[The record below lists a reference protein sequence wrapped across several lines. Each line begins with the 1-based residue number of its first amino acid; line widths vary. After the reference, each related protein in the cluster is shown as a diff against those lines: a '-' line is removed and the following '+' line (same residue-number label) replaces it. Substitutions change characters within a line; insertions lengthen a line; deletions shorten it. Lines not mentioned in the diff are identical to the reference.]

1 MIKILSIFALK
12 PGYDPKESY
21 QLWIKE
27 HVPYVKKTMYPELK
41 GYIVGKVVHG
51 LSSGDFFG
59 SVQLSYNTLDDAKT
73 AWSRILANP
82 PDEFMKRITDVRRVI
97 IEEKDVI

>member
-12 PGYDPKESY
+12 PGYDPEESY
-21 QLWIKE
+21 QLWVNE
-27 HVPYVKKTMYPELK
+27 HVPYVKRMMPELK

-51 LSSGDFFG
+51 LSRGEFFG